1 MLKNREVYNG
11 KSVVCIYPHR
21 QFSSMLIIPTRL
33 AQKYKLNQSDVKI
46 DERGDGDLFIKK
58 AIVKTRTRSEDLLD
72 CKA

>member
-1 MLKNREVYNG
+1 
-11 KSVVCIYPHR
+11 
-21 QFSSMLIIPTRL
+21 MLIIPTRL

-58 AIVKTRTRSEDLLD
+58 AIVKTRTRNEDLLD